1 MFHLL
6 NKKKYNYHKRKINNE
21 TCVVSPWFPVSGWFG
36 IASLLRMGSVG
47 KIDLGSVWPINI
59 AIAVYYCIKFNQV

>member
-1 MFHLL
+1 MKH
-6 NKKKYNYHKRKINNE
+6 
-21 TCVVSPWFPVSGWFG
+21 VWFPPGFLSVVD